1 MAERTTKLVRVLI
14 LVSYNPRK
22 KSIYIYIYIYI
33 ERERE
38 RERERECALQNL
50 TRQKEAHGKAKIRDE
65 YFKIIF

>member
-22 KSIYIYIYIYI
+22 KSIYMYIYI
-33 ERERE
+33 
-38 RERERECALQNL
+38 ERERECALQNL